1 VKTFEIELQYTD
13 RDKGPG
19 TSVGKVKVETSSLAT
34 AVAKGV
40 RTIMK
45 GATDRKVRFDMLK
58 SGVTI
63 HASVAGEAVEQP
75 EAAAAQA

>member
-13 RDKGPG
+13 RDRGPG
-19 TSVGKVKVETSSLAT
+19 TSAGKVQVETSSLAT
-34 AVAKGV
+34 AVGKGV

-45 GATDRKVRFDMLK
+45 GVTDRKVRFDMLK

-63 HASVAGEAVEQP
+63 RAEVAGEAVEQT